1 MKKGKLLISV
11 ALGLSLLF
19 VALVFFKQ
27 YDWADLVRPMVLP
40 WVLLYATLTFEKK
53 NAFYYFLLFFTAGE
67 LIGLTF
73 FVTDISTVINDL
85 VYFGANSCFVIAYAF
100 LIYYIFKLIDAKHLI
115 EKLSLYIIILLAL
128 DIYCVV
134 LVTNIAVESY
144 QLFSIYDYILELS
157 YNTIIMLL
165 LTVALLNYISKDSK
179 KAFLLFLGAL
189 CIVVSEITQVAYFY
203 VSEIHYLQV
212 LYSILLIL
220 AFVLFIRQYRLSH
233 EAPSIFQPLEKVPA
247 KGIAQQ

>member
-1 MKKGKLLISV
+1 MKRGKLLISI

-19 VALVFFKQ
+19 VALIFFKQ
-27 YDWADLVRPMVLP
+27 YILSDLVRCLVLP
-40 WVLLYATLTFEKK
+40 WVLFYATITFKRK
-53 NAFYYFLLFFTAGE
+53 NAFYYFLLFYTVGE
-67 LIGLTF
+67 LIGLSYYTTH
-73 FVTDISTVINDL
+73 VTNLINDT

-220 AFVLFIRQYRLSH
+220 AFMLFIRQYKLSH